1 MDETRDIVEEMRQRE
16 KLGWSQCM
24 VNHTPNNQKNMDIIF
39 KEEDLLDE
47 IWFDLWKVL

>member
-1 MDETRDIVEEMRQRE
+1 MDDTRDIVEEMRQRE
-16 KLGWSQCM
+16 KRGWRRFM
-24 VNHTPNNQKNMDIIF
+24 FNNTPNVQPKKDMLF